1 MNICIVGAGP
11 TGLAAGYELAKKGH
25 SVSIYDSEAEYARLL
40 GTIQVGDKKLEKFYH
55 HIFTSY
61 IDIIDL
67 IDELDLSS
75 ELSWISAKNG
85 IYLNNRLYPFSSPA
99 DLFLFKELCFTDR
112 ISLGILLLKAQLIKK
127 WGNLEDIT
135 AKEWVI
141 KHAGRN
147 VYQKVWA
154 PLLYSKFDQDADEI
168 SAAWLWNRIKLR
180 GSTRSKTLKS
190 ELLGYLNG
198 SFLVIYEKMA
208 SRIEELGG
216 TIGCSKS
223 INRIVPRDDRSLD
236 VTCKD
241 ETKNFKAVIITS
253 APAVVLDMGLQFPIW
268 YIEKIKKIKYK
279 ANICMILE
287 LSEQL
292 SPFYWIAVAE
302 KDFPFVAIIEH
313 TNLVPINGYNCH
325 VVYLSRYIDE
335 KNELF
340 LSPDEKVKEL
350 FIKYLKRTFPKWDES
365 TIIKTHLNRA
375 RYVQPVI
382 FTGYS
387 EIVPQFK
394 TPIDNLYLARMA
406 QIYPEDRGQNYAVK
420 MGEKIARIVDS
431 SSLK

>member
-1 MNICIVGAGP
+1 
-11 TGLAAGYELAKKGH
+11 
-25 SVSIYDSEAEYARLL
+25 
-40 GTIQVGDKKLEKFYH
+40 
-55 HIFTSY
+55 
-61 IDIIDL
+61 
-67 IDELDLSS
+67 
-75 ELSWISAKNG
+75 
-85 IYLNNRLYPFSSPA
+85 
-99 DLFLFKELCFTDR
+99 
-112 ISLGILLLKAQLIKK
+112 
-127 WGNLEDIT
+127 
-135 AKEWVI
+135 
-141 KHAGRN
+141 
-147 VYQKVWA
+147 
-154 PLLYSKFDQDADEI
+154 
-168 SAAWLWNRIKLR
+168 
-180 GSTRSKTLKS
+180 
-190 ELLGYLNG
+190 LLGYLNG